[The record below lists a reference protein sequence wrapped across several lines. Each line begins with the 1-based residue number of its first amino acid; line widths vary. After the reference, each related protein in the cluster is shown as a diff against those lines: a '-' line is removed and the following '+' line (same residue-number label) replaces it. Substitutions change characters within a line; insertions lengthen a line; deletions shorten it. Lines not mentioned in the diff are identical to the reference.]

1 MNKTPSDRSTFTR
14 TLVSVLAVQV
24 VSLIILAI
32 LQARYGG

>member
-1 MNKTPSDRSTFTR
+1 MNEAPSDRPTFTR
-14 TLVSVLAVQV
+14 TLLSVLAVQV